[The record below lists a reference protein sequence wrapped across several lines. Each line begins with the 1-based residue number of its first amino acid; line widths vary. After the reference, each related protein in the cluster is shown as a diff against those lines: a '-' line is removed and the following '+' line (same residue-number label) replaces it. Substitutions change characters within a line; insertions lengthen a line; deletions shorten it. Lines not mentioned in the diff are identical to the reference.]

1 MDSSPVLALVYL
13 TGKTGD
19 MATQRLM
26 KEGLNTQAI
35 ARIAAALARSTD
47 RFPAKDFRREAQRGL
62 DDLELKQ
69 RVRHIIA
76 ALRQCLP
83 ADFPQAAEILARL
96 KPHWDRGNGQDAL
109 WSFAAWPL
117 IDYVAVHG
125 LAHPQIALQT
135 LRQLTPLFS
144 AEFALR
150 PFIVQHPGVT
160 LRELQRWCRDPDEH
174 VRRLVSEGT
183 RPRLPWG
190 QRLPQFMIDPAPVLG
205 LLERL
210 KDDASEYVRRSVA
223 NNLNDISKDHP
234 DVVLRT
240 CRHWLV
246 GRDPQRL
253 RLVRHATRSL
263 VKAGHPAV
271 FRLLGYSESP
281 KVKVHTWSVNKTR
294 VRVGETVS
302 MHISLKSQA
311 KAEQRLVLDYAVYF
325 VKANGRR
332 APKVFKLKTLTL
344 GPAAVLN
351 IDKRHSF
358 KEITTRRYYA
368 GEHKIELIINGVA
381 CAEVKFHLTV

>member
-1 MDSSPVLALVYL
+1 
-13 TGKTGD
+13 

-35 ARIAAALARSTD
+35 ARIATALARSAP
-47 RFPAKDFRREAQRGL
+47 RFPVKDFRREAQRGL
-62 DDLELKQ
+62 DDLELKL
-69 RVRHIIA
+69 RVQHVIA
-76 ALRQCLP
+76 ALRRYLP
-83 ADFPQAAEILARL
+83 VDFPQAADILVRL
-96 KPHWDRGNGQDAL
+96 KPHWDRGNGRDAL

-125 LAHPQIALQT
+125 LAHPRIALQT
-135 LRQLTPLFS
+135 LRHLTPLFS

-150 PFIVQHPGVT
+150 PFIMQHPGVT
-160 LRELQRWCRDPDEH
+160 LRELRRWCRDPDEH

-190 QRLPQFMIDPAPVLG
+190 QRLPQFIADPAPVVG
-205 LLERL
+205 LLEKL
-210 KDDASEYVRRSVA
+210 KDDASDYVRRSVA

-234 DVVLRT
+234 DAVLRT

-271 FRLLGYSESP
+271 FKLLGYSESP
-281 KVKVHTWSVNKTR
+281 KVKVHTWTVNKKR
-294 VRVGETVS
+294 VHVGEVLG
-302 MHISLKSQA
+302 MHIALHSRTKV
-311 KAEQRLVLDYAVYF
+311 EQRLVVDYAVYF
-325 VKANGRR
+325 VKANGRQ
-332 APKVFKLKTLTL
+332 ASKVFKLKTLTL
-344 GPAAVLN
+344 GSGETLN